1 LSFFTGIMQ
10 DFTQS
15 LITIFVILDPIGAI
29 PFFQGLTAGATS
41 RQRGMIAR
49 KTVIVTIVVLL
60 IFAYLGDAILG
71 ALHITL
77 DSVMIAGGVFILV
90 FAVKDVA
97 SSQSPSANTSRT
109 KKGEMGG
116 LPKEVADSI
125 AAFPLAIPLLAGPGT
140 IATVMV
146 LNNPDYGAATGL
158 GDFSTALAIVVDCLI
173 VLLLFG
179 LSSRLMRILKPSVM
193 VITGK
198 VMDIL
203 MGAIGISFIIRGAV
217 GIFGITL
224 P

>member
-1 LSFFTGIMQ
+1 MIFGTGFFQ
-10 DFTQS
+10 DLTES
-15 LITIFVILDPIGAI
+15 LLTIFVILNPIGAI

-41 RQRGMIAR
+41 KQRSMIAK
-49 KTVIVTIVVLL
+49 KTIIITIVVLL
-60 IFAYLGDAILG
+60 IFAYLGDVILG

-77 DSVMIAGGVFILV
+77 DAVMIAEGVFILV

-97 SSQSPSANTSRT
+97 SSQAQAAASSL
-109 KKGEMGG
+109 KKGSALSSED
-116 LPKEVADSI
+116 ADSI
-125 AAFPLAIPLLAGPGT
+125 AVFPLAIPLLAGPGA

-146 LNNPDYGAATGL
+146 LNNPDYGVAKGIA
-158 GDFSTALAIVVDCLI
+158 DFSTALAIVVDCLI

-179 LSSRLMRILKPSVM
+179 LSSQLMRVLKPSVM

-203 MGAIGISFIIRGAV
+203 MGAIGISFLIRGAV

>member
-1 LSFFTGIMQ
+1 MSFFTGFLQ
-10 DFTQS
+10 DLTES
-15 LITIFVILDPIGAI
+15 LITLFVILNPIGAI

-41 RQRGMIAR
+41 KQRSMIAK
-49 KTVIVTIVVLL
+49 KTIIITIVVLL
-60 IFAYLGDAILG
+60 IFAYLGDVILG

-97 SSQSPSANTSRT
+97 SSQAQAAASSLNK
-109 KKGEMGG
+109 KKGSALSSED
-116 LPKEVADSI
+116 ADSI
-125 AAFPLAIPLLAGPGT
+125 AVFPLAIPLLAGPGA

-146 LNNPDYGAATGL
+146 LNNPDYGVAKGIA
-158 GDFSTALAIVVDCLI
+158 DFSTALAIVVDCLI

-179 LSSRLMRILKPSVM
+179 LSSRLMRVLKPSVM

-203 MGAIGISFIIRGAV
+203 MGAIGISFLIRGAV

>member
-1 LSFFTGIMQ
+1 MAFLPSFLQ
-10 DFTQS
+10 DLVES
-15 LITIFVILDPIGAI
+15 LITLLVILNPIGAI
-29 PFFQGLTAGATS
+29 PFFQGLTARATS
-41 RQRGMIAR
+41 EERALIAR
-49 KTVIVTIVVLL
+49 KAVLIALVVLL
-60 IFAYLGDAILG
+60 LFAYLGVAILG

-77 DSVMIAGGVFILV
+77 NSVMIAGGLFILV

-97 SSQSPSANTSRT
+97 SGGQQSISSTLSRKRGSSLPSA
-109 KKGEMGG
+109 
-116 LPKEVADSI
+116 VADSI
-125 AAFPLAIPLLAGPGT
+125 AVFPLAIPLLAGPGA

-146 LNNPDYGAATGL
+146 LNNPNYGAATSIA
-158 GDFSTALAIVVDCLI
+158 DFSTALAIVVDCVI
-173 VLLLFG
+173 VWLLFG

-193 VITGK
+193 MITGK

>member
-1 LSFFTGIMQ
+1 
-10 DFTQS
+10 
-15 LITIFVILDPIGAI
+15 
-29 PFFQGLTAGATS
+29 
-41 RQRGMIAR
+41 
-49 KTVIVTIVVLL
+49 
-60 IFAYLGDAILG
+60 
-71 ALHITL
+71 
-77 DSVMIAGGVFILV
+77 
-90 FAVKDVA
+90 
-97 SSQSPSANTSRT
+97 
-109 KKGEMGG
+109 
-116 LPKEVADSI
+116 
-125 AAFPLAIPLLAGPGT
+125 
-140 IATVMV
+140 
-146 LNNPDYGAATGL
+146 GL

>member
-1 LSFFTGIMQ
+1 LVFLTGLLQ
-10 DFTQS
+10 DLTES
-15 LITIFVILDPIGAI
+15 LITLLVILNPIGAI

-41 RQRGMIAR
+41 KQRTMIAKR
-49 KTVIVTIVVLL
+49 TIIITIIVLL

-97 SSQSPSANTSRT
+97 SSQAQAAAVSLNREKGSALSS
-109 KKGEMGG
+109 
-116 LPKEVADSI
+116 EVADSI
-125 AAFPLAIPLLAGPGT
+125 AVFPLAIPLLAGPGA

-158 GDFSTALAIVVDCLI
+158 GDFSTALAIVVDCLL

-179 LSSRLMRILKPSVM
+179 FSSRLMKVLKPSVM

>member
-1 LSFFTGIMQ
+1 MSFFTGILQ

-97 SSQSPSANTSRT
+97 SSQSPSANTSTT
-109 KKGEMGG
+109 KKRESA
-116 LPKEVADSI
+116 LPREVADSI

-193 VITGK
+193 VITAK

-203 MGAIGISFIIRGAV
+203 MGAIGVSFIIRGAV

>member
-1 LSFFTGIMQ
+1 MSFFTGILQ

-60 IFAYLGDAILG
+60 VFAYLGDAILG

-97 SSQSPSANTSRT
+97 SSQSPSANTSAT
-109 KKGEMGG
+109 KKRESA
-116 LPKEVADSI
+116 LPREVADSI
-125 AAFPLAIPLLAGPGT
+125 AAFPLAIPLLAGPGA

>member
-1 LSFFTGIMQ
+1 
-10 DFTQS
+10 
-15 LITIFVILDPIGAI
+15 
-29 PFFQGLTAGATS
+29 
-41 RQRGMIAR
+41 MIAR

-60 IFAYLGDAILG
+60 IFAYLGDTILG

-90 FAVKDVA
+90 FAVKDVT
-97 SSQSPSANTSRT
+97 SSQSPSANTST
-109 KKGEMGG
+109 AKKGEST
-116 LPKEVADSI
+116 LPSEVADSI
-125 AAFPLAIPLLAGPGT
+125 AVFPLAIPLLAGPGT

-146 LNNPDYGAATGL
+146 LNETE

-193 VITGK
+193 VIAGK

>member
-1 LSFFTGIMQ
+1 MSFFTGILQ

-60 IFAYLGDAILG
+60 VFAYLGDAILG

-97 SSQSPSANTSRT
+97 SSQSPSANTSAT
-109 KKGEMGG
+109 KKRESA
-116 LPKEVADSI
+116 LPREVADSI
-125 AAFPLAIPLLAGPGT
+125 AAFPLAIPLLAGPGA

-146 LNNPDYGAATGL
+146 LNNADYGAATGL

>member
-1 LSFFTGIMQ
+1 MAFLPSFLQ
-10 DFTQS
+10 DLLES
-15 LITIFVILDPIGAI
+15 LITLFVILNPIGAI

-41 RQRGMIAR
+41 KQRALIAR
-49 KTVIVTIVVLL
+49 KAVLVAVVVLFL
-60 IFAYLGDAILG
+60 FAYLGVAILG

-77 DSVMIAGGVFILV
+77 NSVMIAGGLFILV

-97 SSQSPSANTSRT
+97 SGGGQSISSTLRRKRGSSLPSA
-109 KKGEMGG
+109 
-116 LPKEVADSI
+116 VADSI
-125 AAFPLAIPLLAGPGT
+125 AVFPLAIPLLAGPGA

-146 LNNPDYGAATGL
+146 LNNPNYGAATGIV
-158 GDFSTALAIVVDCLI
+158 DFSTALAVVVDCVI
-173 VLLLFG
+173 VWLLFG

-193 VITGK
+193 MITGK

>member
-1 LSFFTGIMQ
+1 LSFFTGILQ

-97 SSQSPSANTSRT
+97 SSQSPSANTSAT
-109 KKGEMGG
+109 KKRESA

-125 AAFPLAIPLLAGPGT
+125 AAFPLAIPLLAGPGA

-158 GDFSTALAIVVDCLI
+158 RDFSTALAIVVDCLI

-203 MGAIGISFIIRGAV
+203 MGAIGVSFIIRGAV

>member
-1 LSFFTGIMQ
+1 MSFFTGILQ

-60 IFAYLGDAILG
+60 VFAYLGDAILG

-97 SSQSPSANTSRT
+97 SSQSPSANTSTT
-109 KKGEMGG
+109 KKGESA
-116 LPKEVADSI
+116 LPREVADSI
-125 AAFPLAIPLLAGPGT
+125 AAFPLAIPLLAGPGA

-146 LNNPDYGAATGL
+146 LNNADYGAATGL

-203 MGAIGISFIIRGAV
+203 MGAIGVSFIIRGAV